1 MEHRKFPIEI
11 KELTDLM
18 QVQLKPD
25 EQQEYLNK
33 HGHMEGMCK
42 KLGVN
47 PNVGLST
54 ANKADLAAR
63 AAQFGMNEIPPK
75 PPKSFLH
82 LMWEALQDTT
92 LIILIV
98 SAVIS
103 LALSFYHDD
112 SKKQD
117 EEFVQTAEPN
127 IEWIEGAAILIAVMV
142 VVLVTS
148 FNDWSKE
155 RQFRGLQSKIDSDQR
170 ISVLRDGQINDL
182 PVKEIL
188 TGDICQIFYGHLIPA
203 DGIVLESND
212 LKVDESS
219 LTGETNL
226 IKKGAE
232 KPMLFSGTHV
242 MEGSAKMLV
251 TAVGI
256 HSQTGIIMTLL
267 GATDSDDKKKEA
279 AAKEKKDQN
288 KSTFFKIFLT
298 TAFF

>member
-1 MEHRKFPIEI
+1 MDHKKFPIEI

-25 EQQEYLNK
+25 EQQEFLNK
-33 HGHMEGMCK
+33 HGHMEGLCK
-42 KLGVN
+42 KLQVN
-47 PNVGLST
+47 PQVGLSSS
-54 ANKADLAAR
+54 NKADLNAR
-63 AAQFGMNEIPPK
+63 AAQFGLNEIPPK
-75 PPKSFLH
+75 APKSFLF

-117 EEFVQTAEPN
+117 EEFVQTVEPN
-127 IEWIEGAAILIAVMV
+127 VEWIEGAAILIAVLV

-188 TGDICQIFYGHLIPA
+188 AGDICQIFYGHLIPA
-203 DGIVLESND
+203 DGLVLESND

-226 IKKGAE
+226 IKKGTDR
-232 KPMLFSGTHV
+232 PMLFSGTHV

-256 HSQTGIIMTLL
+256 HSQTGIIMSLL

-279 AAKEKKDQN
+279 GKEKKDQN
-288 KSTFFKIFLT
+288 KSMSALFSYF
-298 TAFF
+298 